1 MLKVFNGFQ
10 LDVAADFTG
19 LKPAQ
24 ISRLRKSGIITPQKT
39 KEGYCY
45 SFTDLLALRVVRQL
59 LLNDI
64 SIRDIRKAHL
74 YLQSISPD
82 KNLSSLQLYVRLDS
96 KEILYIGEPPIDKTA
111 LVSLSRFGQLV
122 HKGLVA
128 VFPIGKQLESMRQD
142 VLRLDHQLE
151 RGLRTKKVVPLDA
164 VLKKYGY
171 A

>member
-1 MLKVFNGFQ
+1 VLRVFTGFQ

-19 LKPAQ
+19 LKPGQ

-45 SFTDLLALRVVRQL
+45 TFTDLLALRILRQL

-64 SIRDIRKAHL
+64 SIRDIGRAHS
-74 YLQSISPD
+74 YLHSISPD
-82 KNLSSLQLYVRLDS
+82 KNLSSLQLCVRLDS

-128 VFPIGKQLESMRQD
+128 VFPIGKQLESLRQD
-142 VLRLDHQLE
+142 VLSLDKQLD
-151 RGLRTKKVVPLDA
+151 RGLKTKKVIPLDA
-164 VLKKYGY
+164 VLKEYGY